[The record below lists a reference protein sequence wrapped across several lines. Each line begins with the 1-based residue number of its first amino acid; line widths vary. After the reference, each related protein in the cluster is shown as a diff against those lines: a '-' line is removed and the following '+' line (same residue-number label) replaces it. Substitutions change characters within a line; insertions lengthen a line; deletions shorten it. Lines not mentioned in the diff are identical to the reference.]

1 VSSDP
6 EQDEDD
12 RDDALLR
19 QLALARRRDD
29 GALREQLL
37 LADLLGR
44 HRRNITR
51 IVRYR
56 AHSLRPSD
64 PDVDEMVGGV
74 LRRLAEALGRKL
86 DFGKPFRFVVA
97 DNIEWEVIDFARRR
111 KRHAEHEISAETMEF
126 AEPAAFDAPTLEAE
140 ARELRAY
147 LVSASDRERALL
159 ADQMLFGFDAAQTG
173 TRHDV
178 KRGAVYTATHR
189 ALKKLLEADEL
200 ASARAEH
207 AQREARRHERDVG
220 HAADGEAADRDP
232 HRDDAGPSDRRA
244 VRDPEAS
251 SEGEA

>member
-1 VSSDP
+1 MSSDP

-64 PDVDEMVGGV
+64 ADVDEMVGGV
-74 LRRLAEALGRKL
+74 LRRLAEALERKL
-86 DFGKPFRFVVA
+86 DYGKPFRFVAA

-111 KRHAEHEISAETMEF
+111 KRRAEHEISAETMEL
-126 AEPAAFDAPTLEAE
+126 AEPAALDGPTLEAE

-159 ADQMLFGFDAAQTG
+159 ADQMLFGFDAEQTG
-173 TRHDV
+173 ARHDM

-189 ALKKLLEADEL
+189 ALKKLLEADEV
-200 ASARAEH
+200 ADARAEH
-207 AQREARRHERDVG
+207 AQRDAQCRERDGG
-220 HAADGEAADRDP
+220 HAAVGDAADGDP
-232 HRDDAGPSDRRA
+232 HRDGARPSDRRA